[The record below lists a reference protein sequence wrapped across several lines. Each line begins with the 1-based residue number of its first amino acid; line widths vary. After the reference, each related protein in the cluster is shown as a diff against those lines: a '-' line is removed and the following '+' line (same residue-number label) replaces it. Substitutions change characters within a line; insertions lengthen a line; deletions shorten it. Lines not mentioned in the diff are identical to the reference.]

1 LLAYEL
7 YLKSKDSG
15 PPGYSIKQPKPIKKV
30 FVRADPLKIELDD
43 KTLEEYGGLTLPE
56 TKGLQET
63 LSMPLS
69 NQADVGL
76 PDRTTGTAS
85 KRPYITLYGSYRN
98 GKLEIQIKGASR
110 KGKEKSSFNFVAHID
125 DDAIREE
132 PSRPKSPMLT
142 VRLDT
147 KHYRLPTMTVFEAY
161 RKDGVIDSEGAL
173 SYRIFRGT
181 CKHFTEF
188 CRKRRITEHL
198 EGSKRELRFELVIL
212 PHSMISKNQIVE
224 CVEEQDE
231 RPIEHFTDAFGG
243 ESTGYSSKT
252 TQTAKFL
259 SFDDPAFTINCTRG
273 SDFYANL
280 GIGQESLQNTNL
292 MLGDCFK
299 IAGFLW
305 YFIDLNDPTFAFKRA
320 GSGIYDQL
328 LTNYRQLEE
337 KAGASFEKKSI
348 MKATC
353 LKKTQAKLEVLL
365 DENLTMGHLKGILRI
380 TESEQIGQRFHP
392 MALETLITKPRGQSS
407 PALWSD
413 YLSAIRHLI
422 HGTPMDRRGL
432 VNTFS
437 RILRDNVLSWIKDLI
452 KGVDSTNRFF
462 ENSSFCMKLLTRVS
476 DKMIDMNENEEYAYR
491 IGRIAGRYVQFRRDE
506 GEAARSSAD
515 ILTYTK
521 YDRDRLRHVYS
532 RVCTGVCLETSTS
545 ETLSPQEK
553 NMHKFLE
560 ENAPQKEIDDAK
572 AYEDYSYFFYRGVFD
587 SQKSG
592 GEKK

>member
-7 YLKSKDSG
+7 YLKSNSSG

-30 FVRADPLKIELDD
+30 FVRTDPLKIELDD
-43 KTLEEYGGLTLPE
+43 KTLEEYGGASLPE
-56 TKGLQET
+56 TKILQET

-85 KRPYITLYGSYRN
+85 KRPYISLYGSYRN
-98 GKLEIQIKGASR
+98 GNLGIQIKGASR

-125 DDAIREE
+125 DDEIHEE
-132 PSRPKSPMLT
+132 PFRPKSPILT
-142 VRLDT
+142 MRLDT

-161 RKDGVIDSEGAL
+161 RKDGVVDSGGAL
-173 SYRIFRGT
+173 SYQIFRGA
-181 CKHFTEF
+181 CKRFAEF
-188 CRKRRITEHL
+188 CRKRKITEHL

-212 PHSMISKNQIVE
+212 PYSMISKNQIVE

-231 RPIEHFTDAFGG
+231 RPIEHFTDAFGRV
-243 ESTGYSSKT
+243 STGYSSKT

-259 SFDDPAFTINCTRG
+259 SFDDPAFTINCTKG

-280 GIGQESLQNTNL
+280 GIGQESVQNTNL

-305 YFIDLNDPTFAFKRA
+305 YFINLTDPYFVFKRTN
-320 GSGIYDQL
+320 SGIYDQL
-328 LTNYRQLEE
+328 RANYEQLR
-337 KAGASFEKKSI
+337 EKKGSFKMKSV

-365 DENLTMGHLKGILRI
+365 DENLTMDHLKGILRI
-380 TESEQIGQRFHP
+380 TESEEKAQRFP
-392 MALETLITKPRGQSS
+392 MALETFIPKPRGQSS

-413 YLSAIRHLI
+413 YLSAVRHFI
-422 HGTPMDRRGL
+422 HGTPMDKRVL
-432 VNTFS
+432 VNIFTK
-437 RILRDNVLSWIKDLI
+437 ILRENILSWIKDLM
-452 KGVDSTNRFF
+452 KNVDSTNRFF
-462 ENSSFCMKLLTRVS
+462 ESSAFCMKLLTRIS
-476 DKMIDMNENEEYAYR
+476 DKMIDMNENEEYAYK

-560 ENAPQKEIDDAK
+560 ENAPKKEIDDAK

-587 SQKSG
+587 SQESG
-592 GEKK
+592 GEKR